1 MSSPPFLLYATTS
14 SSWSMVWTM
23 DICRFSENTSDFWK
37 AACCFQTYSWA
48 GSPCLQCIVI
58 AQPSLNKHGFHLA
71 MVPLFLQ
78 VGGYDN

>member
-1 MSSPPFLLYATTS
+1 
-14 SSWSMVWTM
+14 
-23 DICRFSENTSDFWK
+23 
-37 AACCFQTYSWA
+37 
-48 GSPCLQCIVI
+48 VI